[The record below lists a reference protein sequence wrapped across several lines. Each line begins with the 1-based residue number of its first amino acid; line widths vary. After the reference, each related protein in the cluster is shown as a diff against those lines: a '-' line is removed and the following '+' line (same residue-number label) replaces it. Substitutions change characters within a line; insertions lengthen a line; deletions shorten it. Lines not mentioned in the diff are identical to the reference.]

1 MSKLKTLLLHPD
13 FEVRSRLRDLLTPV
27 KEIAV
32 LGEAVTSFEALE
44 LLSFIPYD
52 IFFMGTEL
60 PHGVSG
66 MELARHLAQTDD
78 PPALVFLATEEDQ
91 AFAAFE
97 LGAADYLLWP
107 ASQTR
112 FARTIERLRPLVPRK
127 KAAPPTQPL
136 RMIQSGTE
144 ETVQLSLGDDEE
156 EVFVNALRQAWDLS
170 RERSPEIEKLPVN
183 QDGRHILIPYTQIVY
198 IEAYEDYSFVHTTQ
212 DRFLTSYRLKN
223 LEARLRPHRFCRV
236 HRKYL
241 VNLDMVTEIASMPGG
256 NYMLRTAGRKKI
268 ELPVSRRRIGELK
281 KILQL

>member
-1 MSKLKTLLLHPD
+1 MSKLKALLLHPD
-13 FEVRSRLRDLLTPV
+13 PNVRSQLRDLLAPV

-52 IFFMGTEL
+52 VFFMGTQL

-66 MELARHLAQTDD
+66 MELASHLAQNDD
-78 PPALVFLATEEDQ
+78 PPALVFLATEEDH

-107 ASQTR
+107 ASQAR

-127 KAAPPTQPL
+127 NAAPPTQPL
-136 RMIQSGTE
+136 RAALPSSE
-144 ETVQLSLGDDEE
+144 ETVQLFLGDDEE
-156 EVFVNALRQAWDLS
+156 DEFVNALRHAWDLS
-170 RERSPEIEKLPVN
+170 RERTPEIEKLPVN

-198 IEAYEDYSFVHTTQ
+198 IEAYEDYSFVHTAQ

-223 LEARLRPHRFCRV
+223 LEPRLRPHRFCRV

>member
-1 MSKLKTLLLHPD
+1 MSKLKALLLHPD
-13 FEVRSRLRDLLTPV
+13 PKVRTQLRDMLAPV

-32 LGEAVTSFEALE
+32 LGEAVSSFEALE
-44 LLSFIPYD
+44 MLSFIPYD

-66 MELARHLAQTDD
+66 MELAEHLSHGDD
-78 PPALVFLATEEDQ
+78 PPALIFLATEEDH

-107 ASQTR
+107 APPHR
-112 FARTIERLRPLVPRK
+112 FARTIERLRPLLPRK
-127 KAAPPTQPL
+127 KISSPVQPL
-136 RMIQSGTE
+136 RGHDILKE
-144 ETVQLSLGDDEE
+144 ETVLLSLGDEE
-156 EVFVNALRQAWDLS
+156 EESFINALRQAWDIN
-170 RERSPEIEKLPVN
+170 RERPVEIEKLPIN

-198 IEAYEDYSFVHTTQ
+198 IEAYEDYSFVHTAQ
-212 DRFLTSYRLKN
+212 DRFLSSHRLKN
-223 LEARLRPHRFCRV
+223 LEIRLRPHRFCRV

-241 VNLDMVTEIASMPGG
+241 VNLDMVTEIATMPGG
-256 NYMLRTAGRKKI
+256 NFMLRTAGRKKI